1 MVGEPALLALTPNH
15 AKLSRSSRE
24 TCSPSFATHGVSNMV
39 AATWLQFPLSVC
51 VGVQGRT
58 GLSRTGLYQHS
69 RNHVL
74 KVLLVL
80 FAERL
85 VRILIGMHVV
95 VMVMPVVIVA
105 TLMVCHGC
113 K

>member
-1 MVGEPALLALTPNH
+1 M
-15 AKLSRSSRE
+15 
-24 TCSPSFATHGVSNMV
+24 
-39 AATWLQFPLSVC
+39 
-51 VGVQGRT
+51 
-58 GLSRTGLYQHS
+58 
-69 RNHVL
+69 
-74 KVLLVL
+74 LLVL